1 MAETAQTQTTV
12 AALQA
17 LYVAKGG
24 DADDVADITTIPAM
38 IYAIAELETP

>member
-24 DADDVADITTIPAM
+24 DADDVADITTS
-38 IYAIAELETP
+38 LETILHELTGCKI